1 MTDKTV
7 DIDALEFA
15 YNGDSPLIKIDSF
28 EVGAGETVFL
38 KGSSGSGKSTLL
50 GLIAGVLRPD
60 AGSVRVLN
68 YEFAELTG
76 TLRDRVRAN
85 HIGVIF
91 QQFNLMPYLGVVDNV
106 VLACKF
112 SKQRRNRISGDPR
125 GEAKRLLSRLGVD
138 TTLLAR
144 GRVVDMSV
152 GQQQRVAVARALIG
166 KPDLVIADEPTSA
179 LDADSRDTFIE
190 LLLEEIEKSGAA
202 LLFVSHDANLA
213 SHFQRSVALEEIN
226 KTDRAKGG

>member
-125 GEAKRLLSRLGVD
+125 GEAKRLLSRLGVE

-213 SHFQRSVALEEIN
+213 SHFQRSVAMEEIN

>member
-15 YNGDSPLIKIDSF
+15 YNGDSPLIRLDSF

-76 TLRDRVRAN
+76 TQRDRVRAN

-91 QQFNLMPYLGVVDNV
+91 QQFNLMPYLGVIDNV

-125 GEAKRLLSRLGVD
+125 DEAKRLLIRLGVD
-138 TTLLAR
+138 TTLFAR

-190 LLLEEIEKSGAA
+190 LLLEEIAKSGAA

-226 KTDRAKGG
+226 KTD

>member
-7 DIDALEFA
+7 DIEALEFA
-15 YNGDSPLIKIDSF
+15 YNGDSPLIKLASF
-28 EVGAGETVFL
+28 EVGAGEKVFL
-38 KGSSGSGKSTLL
+38 RGSSGSGKSTLL
-50 GLIAGVLRPD
+50 GLIAGVLRSD
-60 AGSVRVLN
+60 AGSIRVLN

-76 TLRDRVRAN
+76 TQRDRVRAN

-91 QQFNLMPYLGVVDNV
+91 QQFNLMPYLGVIDNV

-125 GEAKRLLSRLGVD
+125 DEAKRLLSRLGVD
-138 TTLLAR
+138 TTLFAR

-190 LLLEEIEKSGAA
+190 LLLEEIAKSGAA

-226 KTDRAKGG
+226 KTD

>member
-7 DIDALEFA
+7 DIETLEFA
-15 YNGDSPLIKIDSF
+15 YNGDSPLIKLDSF
-28 EVGAGETVFL
+28 KVGAGETVFL
-38 KGSSGSGKSTLL
+38 RGSSGSGKSTLL

-60 AGSVRVLN
+60 AGSVRILN
-68 YEFAELTG
+68 HEFAELTG
-76 TLRDRVRAN
+76 TQRDRVRAN

-91 QQFNLMPYLGVVDNV
+91 QQFNLMPYLGIVDNV

-112 SKQRRNRISGDPR
+112 SKQRRNSISGDPR
-125 GEAKRLLSRLGVD
+125 VEAKRLLSRLGVD

-213 SHFQRSVALEEIN
+213 SHFERSVALEEIN